1 MINDDFHFS
10 EPVRGGDMRIAVIG
24 ANGQLGHDVVRA
36 FAQQRDEVRA
46 LTHQDIELSSLESVA
61 ACLRATRAEVVVN
74 TAAMHNVE
82 SCEQQPSRAQEVNV
96 VGARNL
102 ATATRD
108 LGSVLIHVSTDYV
121 FDGAKGTPYVESDEA
136 RPLNVYGRTK
146 LEGEQ
151 FVQDINPEH
160 FVLRTA
166 ALYGNHPCRAKGG
179 QNFVDLMLRLARER
193 GRVRVVDNEFTSPTA
208 TADLARQIASLSCS
222 DSYGLYHATAEGS
235 CSWYEFARE
244 IFRMADVA
252 VTLEV
257 ASPNE
262 FPAKVPRPAYSVL
275 ENRKLK
281 SQNLN
286 LFRPW
291 QDGLHAY
298 LSEKQLAVAR
308 KQA

>member
-1 MINDDFHFS
+1 
-10 EPVRGGDMRIAVIG
+10 MRIAVLG
-24 ANGQLGHDVVRA
+24 SNGQLGHDVVRA
-36 FAQQRDEVRA
+36 FAEQRDEVRA

-146 LEGEQ
+146 LEGEE
-151 FVQDINPEH
+151 FVQDINPKH

-208 TADLARQIASLSCS
+208 TTDLARQIASLSRS
-222 DSYGLYHATAEGS
+222 DAYGLYHATAEGS

-244 IFRMADVA
+244 IFGMAEVP

>member
-1 MINDDFHFS
+1 MK
-10 EPVRGGDMRIAVIG
+10 IAVIG

-36 FAQQRDEVRA
+36 FANQGDEVSS
-46 LTHQDIELSSLESVA
+46 LTHEDIELSSLQSVA
-61 ACLRATRAEVVVN
+61 ACLRANQAEVVVN
-74 TAAMHNVE
+74 TAAMHHVE
-82 SCEQQPSRAQEVNV
+82 SCEQQPGRAHEVNV

-102 ATATRD
+102 ASATRD
-108 LGSVLIHVSTDYV
+108 LGSVLLHISTDYV
-121 FDGAKGTPYVESDEA
+121 FDGTKGEPYIESDEA

-151 FVQDINPEH
+151 FVQDINPKH

-193 GRVRVVDNEFTSPTA
+193 GRVRVVDTEFTSPTA
-208 TADLARQIASLSCS
+208 TADLAHQIVVLSRS
-222 DSYGLYHATAEGS
+222 DAYGLYHATAEGS
-235 CSWYEFARE
+235 CSWHVFARE
-244 IFRMADVA
+244 IFRVADVS

-275 ENRKLK
+275 ENCGLK
-281 SQNLN
+281 SRNLN
-286 LFRPW
+286 RFRPW
-291 QDGLHAY
+291 QDGLHTY
-298 LSEKQLAVAR
+298 LSEKKLAVASQ
-308 KQA
+308 QA

>member
-1 MINDDFHFS
+1 
-10 EPVRGGDMRIAVIG
+10 VIG

-36 FAQQRDEVRA
+36 FAEQRDEVRA
-46 LTHQDIELSSLESVA
+46 LTHEDIELSSMESVA

-82 SCEQQPSRAQEVNV
+82 SCEQQPGRAQEVNV

-121 FDGAKGTPYVESDEA
+121 FDGAKDTPYVESDEA

-151 FVQDINPEH
+151 FVQDINPKR

-208 TADLARQIASLSCS
+208 TTDLARQIASLSRS
-222 DSYGLYHATAEGS
+222 DAYGLYHATAEGS

-244 IFRMADVA
+244 IFRMADVP

>member
-1 MINDDFHFS
+1 MK
-10 EPVRGGDMRIAVIG
+10 IAVIG

-36 FAQQRDEVRA
+36 FADQGDEVRA
-46 LTHQDIELSSLESVA
+46 LTHDDIELSSLESVMG
-61 ACLRATRAEVVVN
+61 CLRGTQADVVVN
-74 TAAMHNVE
+74 TAAMHHVE
-82 SCEQQPSRAQEVNV
+82 SCEQQPGRAHEVNV

-121 FDGAKGTPYVESDEA
+121 FDGTKGRPYLESDEA

-151 FVQDINPEH
+151 FVRDINPKH
-160 FVLRTA
+160 YVLRTA

-193 GRVRVVDNEFTSPTA
+193 GRVRVVDSEFTSPTA
-208 TADLARQIASLSCS
+208 TADLARQIAALSRS
-222 DSYGLYHATAEGS
+222 DLYGLYHATAEGS
-235 CSWYEFARE
+235 CSWHAFAGE
-244 IFRMADVA
+244 IFRVADVS

-275 ENRKLK
+275 ENCGLK

-286 LFRPW
+286 RFRPW
-291 QDGLHAY
+291 QDGLHTY
-298 LSEKQLAVAR
+298 LSDKQLAVVS
-308 KQA
+308 